1 MRTLG
6 VVTSVALLLGAGCLP
21 QTNAT
26 RNAFL
31 TLTETFGSSL
41 FESPEEQ
48 QSGGA
53 GSEVETNEFRASM
66 TLTLTNLSDDSDL
79 NVKFA
84 AWVKVNS
91 LRDVEQEEALFRAG
105 FVQLTEDVQ
114 LGSTILLPAGTFVYD
129 GGGIAGS
136 TQVFIPAAAAAAA
149 EGQATTGRS
158 DAFDLVTPD
167 AILVFYEPP
176 VSCESVAFVYTQNG
190 LPVEDS
196 RVAAVGNIFGGASSN
211 GGLKTL
217 AQVDAYQCQPFKP
230 GLYLNQAGGSLMPNE
245 YFEGDNI
252 TIEFRRIPTDNG
264 IAATVE
270 IGG

>member
-6 VVTSVALLLGAGCLP
+6 LVSTVAALLGAGCLP
-21 QTNAT
+21 QTGST

-53 GSEVETNEFRASM
+53 GSAVESAEFRASM

-79 NVKFA
+79 NVKLA

-91 LRDVEQEEALFRAG
+91 LRDAEQEEALFRAG
-105 FVQLTEDVQ
+105 FVQLAEDVQ
-114 LGSTILLPAGTFVYD
+114 LGSAISLPAGTFVFE

-136 TQVFIPAAAAAAA
+136 TQVFIPAAAAATA
-149 EGQATTGRS
+149 EGQTTAGRS
-158 DAFDLVTPD
+158 EAFELVTPD
-167 AILVFYEPP
+167 AILIFYEPP
-176 VSCESVAFVYTQNG
+176 VSCESVAFVFTQNG

-196 RVAAVGNIFGGASSN
+196 RVAAAGNIFGGASSN
-211 GGLKTL
+211 GGSKTL
-217 AQVDAYQCQPFKP
+217 AQVDAYQCQPFEP
-230 GLYLNQAGGSLMPNE
+230 GLFLNQAGGSLGPNE

-252 TIEFRRIPTDNG
+252 TIEFRRIPTDDG